1 MKKMVTL
8 FADLDGT
15 LIRTVSGCT
24 FPKACTD
31 FIIRKDVLDAIRSLP
46 DLKVLA
52 IVTNQGGIPQYVS
65 KQEFVSKLRAVGGF
79 ATNYIGHAVVAKF
92 CASTDPD
99 DPMRKPNPGMLEYL
113 VKHSLLDLVFDHKT
127 SLMIGDASGK
137 PGQFSDSD
145 YMTAQNFHIDYM
157 DVDDFVHTCKFAFP
171 PRPFN

>member
-1 MKKMVTL
+1 MKKIVTL

-24 FPKACTD
+24 FPKDCTD

-52 IVTNQGGIPQYVS
+52 IVTNQGGIPQYIS
-65 KQEFVSKLRAVGGF
+65 KQEFVSKLRAVVSF
-79 ATNYIGHAVVAKF
+79 ATNYIGHAVFAKF
-92 CASTDPD
+92 CASTDPG

-113 VKHSLLDLVFDHKT
+113 VKNSPLDLVFSPKT

-145 YMTAQNFHIDYM
+145 YKTAQNFHIDYM

>member
-1 MKKMVTL
+1 MDEKHFRKITFNESFEAVASAA
-8 FADLDGT
+8 FDKV
-15 LIRTVSGCT
+15 RTICQ
-24 FPKACTD
+24 FPTD
-31 FIIRKDVLDAIRSLP
+31 KDYFREGI
-46 DLKVLA
+46 
-52 IVTNQGGIPQYVS
+52 IPQYVS
-65 KQEFVSKLRAVGGF
+65 KQEFVSKLRAVGSF
-79 ATNYIGHAVVAKF
+79 ATNYIGHAVVTKF

-113 VKHSLLDLVFDHKT
+113 VKHSLLDLVFDRKT

-137 PGQFSDSD
+137 PGNFSDSD